1 MPSTLSQYKNK
12 KFLITG
18 HTGFKGTWLSRI
30 LVLAGAAIAYV
41 KYRKDVAVE
50 APQDVNFLTRAARN
64 SMYDDA
70 INNVLVV
77 QPTYSVTRAL
87 VGVDNRGIDGI
98 VNGIAAFVAGSGNRL
113 RRWQTG
119 FARSYALAMVGG
131 AVLVLVV
138 LAVVR
143 LP

>member
-1 MPSTLSQYKNK
+1 M
-12 KFLITG
+12 
-18 HTGFKGTWLSRI
+18 
-30 LVLAGAAIAYV
+30 
-41 KYRKDVAVE
+41 
-50 APQDVNFLTRAARN
+50 
-64 SMYDDA
+64 
-70 INNVLVV
+70 
-77 QPTYSVTRAL
+77 TRAL

-138 LAVVR
+138 LAVVS